1 MERTVV
7 DGKRGDEKRGA
18 RWVVVA
24 AASAGMA
31 AAYGGISTISVL
43 IEPFRAEFGW
53 AKADISMAYLLVS
66 AGAALGG
73 LGAGRLTDRLP
84 TGPIAVAGVV
94 FIALGLAIVADLST
108 VDAVQLVYL
117 GIGLLGFSCLY
128 APLLATTALWFR
140 RGGHGVALGIVTA
153 GGALGQAVVPA
164 AFQALNAAY
173 GWRDATSILAAGF
186 LVLFVPTMMLIRKPE
201 TAAVG
206 AGPAATV
213 RANWPLHPALAVT
226 LIGVAALFCCGT
238 MGVPS
243 VHLVSYAITAGQSP
257 SVAATIIGVTMVAGC
272 VGRIGAGFVVDRI
285 GALPAYAI
293 MSAVQTAGAYAF
305 VQTASPWALGAIGIV
320 YGLGFGGVMTGMVCA
335 VRDAA
340 PPRAIGLA
348 MAVVGLLAW
357 VGMGAGGYQGGL
369 CFDLTGGYELSFTV
383 AAASGLANLATIALL
398 AALIRL
404 RRPQAPWAR
413 AASTSS
419 KGSPVIRLAVRTAS
433 RSGAA

>member
-7 DGKRGDEKRGA
+7 EKQGMA

-84 TGPIAVAGVV
+84 TGPIAVAGVI
-94 FIALGLAIVADLST
+94 FIALGLAVIAHLST
-108 VDAVQLVYL
+108 VEAVQLVYL

-128 APLLATTALWFR
+128 APLLATTTLWFR

-164 AFQALNAAY
+164 VFQALDAAY
-173 GWRDATSILAAGF
+173 GWRNATTILAAAF
-186 LVLFVPTMMLIRKPE
+186 LVLFVPIMMLIRKPPS
-201 TAAVG
+201 APVG
-206 AGPAATV
+206 AGPSAAPV
-213 RANWPLHPALAVT
+213 RASWPLHPALGVA

-257 SVAATIIGVTMVAGC
+257 SVAATIIGVTMIAGC

-285 GALPAYAI
+285 GALAAYAI

-305 VQTASPWALGAIGIV
+305 VQTTSPWALGAIGIV

-348 MAVVGLLAW
+348 MAVVALLAW
-357 VGMGAGGYQGGL
+357 AGMGAGGYQGGL
-369 CFDLTGGYELSFTV
+369 CFDLTGSYELSFTL
-383 AAASGLANLATIALL
+383 AAAAGLANLATIALL

-404 RRPQAPWAR
+404 RRPQPSWAR
-413 AASTSS
+413 AVSTSS